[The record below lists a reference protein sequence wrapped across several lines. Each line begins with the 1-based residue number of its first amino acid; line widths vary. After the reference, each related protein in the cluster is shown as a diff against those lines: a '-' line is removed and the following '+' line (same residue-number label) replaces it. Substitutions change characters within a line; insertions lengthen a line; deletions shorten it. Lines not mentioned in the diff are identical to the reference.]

1 MSEQIIKLCLDLT
14 TGYRSAMSRNTLH
27 VMNQQGI
34 TLAKKVRS
42 KRIYILLV
50 HLYGI
55 LQKVK
60 KKKKKI
66 CSDSEQTSN

>member
-1 MSEQIIKLCLDLT
+1 
-14 TGYRSAMSRNTLH
+14 
-27 VMNQQGI
+27 MNQQGI
-34 TLAKKVRS
+34 TLAKEVRP

-60 KKKKKI
+60 KKT

>member
-1 MSEQIIKLCLDLT
+1 MSEQIIKLCFVLQPDT
-14 TGYRSAMSRNTLH
+14 AQQWAETHYS

-34 TLAKKVRS
+34 TLAKEVRS

-50 HLYGI
+50 HLYGN

-60 KKKKKI
+60 KKKKK
-66 CSDSEQTSN
+66 NL

>member
-1 MSEQIIKLCLDLT
+1 MSEQIIKLCFVIQLDT
-14 TGYRSAMSRNTLH
+14 TQQGAETHYG

-34 TLAKKVRS
+34 TLAKEVRP

-60 KKKKKI
+60 KKNVVTQNSLAIK
-66 CSDSEQTSN
+66 